1 MSKFRIPKST
11 IPNTATSLNILS
23 GFLAIIFAS
32 EGDFHL
38 SALFIFI
45 ATFFDLIDGLLA
57 RLTKTASMFGV
68 ELDSLADVVSFG
80 VAPSFL
86 IYKAHFID
94 YGWLF
99 TDYGYLGIL
108 ISALPL
114 IFGALRLA
122 RFNVQVEDIKIKQDF
137 FGLPIPISAITIASF
152 VLFYHNGISIV
163 NPFNYIILP
172 AIILLS
178 LLMVSNIRYNTLPK
192 MKTLNLFSKISIY
205 LGALVLLVLV
215 YLTDGEALFYMI
227 VFHILF
233 GLLRHI
239 YFMIFNSS
247 ELKMANK

>member
-1 MSKFRIPKST
+1 MSKLKISKSI
-11 IPNTATSLNILS
+11 IPNTATSLNVFS

-32 EGDFHL
+32 DGDFHL
-38 SALFIFI
+38 SALMIFI

-68 ELDSLADVVSFG
+68 ELDSLADVISFG

-86 IYKAHFID
+86 IYKAYFIN
-94 YGWLF
+94 F
-99 TDYGYLGIL
+99 GYLGIV
-108 ISALPL
+108 ISSLPL

-152 VLFYHNGISIV
+152 FLFYHNGISVIK
-163 NPFNYIILP
+163 PFNYLLLP
-172 AIILLS
+172 TTIVLS

-192 MKTLNLFSKISIY
+192 MKTLNVFRKVSIY
-205 LGALVLLVLV
+205 SIAIVLLVLV
-215 YLTDGEALFYMI
+215 YFTEGEAFFYII

-239 YFMIFNSS
+239 YFMIFNNS
-247 ELKMANK
+247 ELKMADK

>member
-1 MSKFRIPKST
+1 MSKLRIPKST
-11 IPNTATSLNILS
+11 IPNTATSLNVLS
-23 GFLAIIFAS
+23 GFLAIIYAS

-86 IYKAHFID
+86 IYKAFFID
-94 YGWLF
+94 YG
-99 TDYGYLGIL
+99 YPGIL
-108 ISALPL
+108 LSSLPL

-122 RFNVQVEDIKIKQDF
+122 RFNVQVEDIKIKLDF
-137 FGLPIPISAITIASF
+137 FGLPIPISAITIASII
-152 VLFYHNGISIV
+152 LFYHNGVSIIK
-163 NPFNYIILP
+163 PFNYIILP
-172 AIILLS
+172 AIIILS

-192 MKTLNLFSKISIY
+192 MKTLSLFSKVSIY
-205 LGALVLLVLV
+205 LIAIFLLVLV
-215 YLTDGEALFYMI
+215 YLTEGEAFFYII

-233 GLLRHI
+233 GLFRHI
-239 YFMIFNSS
+239 YFLMFHNS

>member
-32 EGDFHL
+32 EGNFHL

-68 ELDSLADVVSFG
+68 ELDSLADIVSFG

-86 IYKAHFID
+86 IYKAYFID
-94 YGWLF
+94 YG
-99 TDYGYLGIL
+99 YIGIL
-108 ISALPL
+108 ISSLPL

-137 FGLPIPISAITIASF
+137 FGLPIPISAITIASI
-152 VLFYHNGISIV
+152 VLFYHNGISIIK
-163 NPFNYIILP
+163 PFSYIILP
-172 AIILLS
+172 AVIILS

-192 MKTLNLFSKISIY
+192 MKSLNLFSKISIY
-205 LGALVLLVLV
+205 LGALILIVLV
-215 YLTDGEALFYMI
+215 YLTEGEAFFYMI

-247 ELKMANK
+247 DLKMANK

>member
-11 IPNTATSLNILS
+11 IPNTATSLNVLS

-32 EGDFHL
+32 EGNFHL

-68 ELDSLADVVSFG
+68 ELDSLADIVSFG

-86 IYKAHFID
+86 IYKAYFID
-94 YGWLF
+94 YG
-99 TDYGYLGIL
+99 YPGIL
-108 ISALPL
+108 LSSLPL

-137 FGLPIPISAITIASF
+137 FGLPIPISAITIAAI
-152 VLFYHNGISIV
+152 VLFYHNGISIIK
-163 NPFNYIILP
+163 PFNYFIIP
-172 AIILLS
+172 AVIILS
-178 LLMVSNIRYNTLPK
+178 LLMVSNIRYNTLPN

-205 LGALVLLVLV
+205 IGALILVVIV
-215 YLTDGEALFYMI
+215 YLTKGEAFFYMI

-233 GLLRHI
+233 GLFRHI
-239 YFMIFNSS
+239 YCMIFNNSD
-247 ELKMANK
+247 LKTANK

>member
-1 MSKFRIPKST
+1 MSKFKITKSI
-11 IPNTATSLNILS
+11 IPNTATSLNVFS

-32 EGDFHL
+32 DGDFHL
-38 SALFIFI
+38 SALMIFI

-68 ELDSLADVVSFG
+68 ELDSLADVISFG

-86 IYKAHFID
+86 IYKAYFI
-94 YGWLF
+94 
-99 TDYGYLGIL
+99 DYGYLGIV
-108 ISALPL
+108 ISSLPL

-152 VLFYHNGISIV
+152 FLFYHNGISVIK
-163 NPFNYIILP
+163 PFNYLLLP
-172 AIILLS
+172 TTIALS
-178 LLMVSNIRYNTLPK
+178 LMMVSNIRYNTLPK

-205 LGALVLLVLV
+205 TVASVLLVLV
-215 YLTDGEALFYMI
+215 YLTEGEAFFYII

-233 GLLRHI
+233 GLLRHV
-239 YFMIFNSS
+239 YFMIFNNS

>member
-1 MSKFRIPKST
+1 MSKLRIPKST
-11 IPNTATSLNILS
+11 IPNTATSLNVLS
-23 GFLAIIFAS
+23 GFLAIIYAS

-86 IYKAHFID
+86 IYKAFFID
-94 YGWLF
+94 YG
-99 TDYGYLGIL
+99 YPGIL
-108 ISALPL
+108 LSSLPL

-122 RFNVQVEDIKIKQDF
+122 RFNVQVEDIKIKLDF
-137 FGLPIPISAITIASF
+137 FGLPIPISAITIASII
-152 VLFYHNGISIV
+152 LFYHNGVSIIK
-163 NPFNYIILP
+163 PFNYIILP
-172 AIILLS
+172 AIIILS

-192 MKTLNLFSKISIY
+192 MKTLSLFSKVSIY
-205 LGALVLLVLV
+205 LIAIILLVLV
-215 YLTDGEALFYMI
+215 YLTEGEAFFYII

-233 GLLRHI
+233 GLFRHI
-239 YFMIFNSS
+239 YFLMFHNSA
-247 ELKMANK
+247 LKMANKNQ

>member
-1 MSKFRIPKST
+1 MSKLKIPKSS

-32 EGDFHL
+32 EGNFHL

-86 IYKAHFID
+86 IYKVYFIE
-94 YGWLF
+94 
-99 TDYGYLGIL
+99 YGYVGIL
-108 ISALPL
+108 LSSLPL

-152 VLFYHNGISIV
+152 VLFYHNGV
-163 NPFNYIILP
+163 NIIKPFNYIILP
-172 AIILLS
+172 AIIILS

-192 MKTLNLFSKISIY
+192 MKALSLFSKFSIY
-205 LGALVLLVLV
+205 LIAIILLVLV
-215 YLTDGEALFYMI
+215 YITDGEAFFYMI

-233 GLLRHI
+233 GLFRHI
-239 YFMIFNSS
+239 YLLIFNNS
-247 ELKMANK
+247 ELKIVNK

>member
-1 MSKFRIPKST
+1 MSKFKIPKST
-11 IPNTATSLNILS
+11 IPNTATSLNVFS

-32 EGDFHL
+32 EGVFHL
-38 SALFIFI
+38 SALLIFI

-86 IYKAHFID
+86 IYKAYFIN
-94 YGWLF
+94 YGVW
-99 TDYGYLGIL
+99 GII
-108 ISALPL
+108 ISSLPL

-152 VLFYHNGISIV
+152 VLFYHNGIRIV
-163 NPFNYIILP
+163 EPFAVMILP
-172 AIILLS
+172 SIILLS
-178 LLMVSNIRYNTLPK
+178 LLMVSNIRYNSLPK
-192 MKTLNLFSKISIY
+192 LKHLSTFAKFAIYSI
-205 LGALVLLVLV
+205 AIILLILV
-215 YLTDGEALFYMI
+215 YLTDGEAFFYII

-233 GLLRHI
+233 GLLRHF
-239 YFMIFNSS
+239 YLNLFNKKK
-247 ELKMANK
+247 EKTINNK

>member
-1 MSKFRIPKST
+1 MSKLRIPKST
-11 IPNTATSLNILS
+11 IPNTATSLNVLS
-23 GFLAIIFAS
+23 GFLAIIYAS

-86 IYKAHFID
+86 IYKAFFID
-94 YGWLF
+94 YG
-99 TDYGYLGIL
+99 YPGIL
-108 ISALPL
+108 LSSLPL

-122 RFNVQVEDIKIKQDF
+122 RFNVQVEDIKIKLDF
-137 FGLPIPISAITIASF
+137 FGLPIPISAITIASII
-152 VLFYHNGISIV
+152 LFYHNGVSIIK
-163 NPFNYIILP
+163 PFNYIILP
-172 AIILLS
+172 AIIILS

-192 MKTLNLFSKISIY
+192 MKTLSLFSKVSIY
-205 LGALVLLVLV
+205 LIAIILLVSV
-215 YLTDGEALFYMI
+215 YLTEGEAFFYII

-233 GLLRHI
+233 GLFRHI
-239 YFMIFNSS
+239 YFLMFHNS

>member
-32 EGDFHL
+32 EGNFHL
-38 SALFIFI
+38 SALFIFV

-86 IYKAHFID
+86 IYKVYFI
-94 YGWLF
+94 
-99 TDYGYLGIL
+99 DYGYLGIL
-108 ISALPL
+108 LSSLPL

-152 VLFYHNGISIV
+152 VLFYHNGVSIIK
-163 NPFNYIILP
+163 PFNYIILP
-172 AIILLS
+172 AIVILS
-178 LLMVSNIRYNTLPK
+178 LLMVSNIRYNTLPN

-205 LGALVLLVLV
+205 VGALILLILV
-215 YLTDGEALFYMI
+215 YLSEGEAFFYII

-233 GLLRHI
+233 GLFRHL
-239 YFMIFNSS
+239 YFMIFSNS

>member
-1 MSKFRIPKST
+1 MSKFRIPKSI
-11 IPNTATSLNILS
+11 IPNTATSLNVFS

-32 EGDFHL
+32 DGDFHL
-38 SALFIFI
+38 SALMVFI

-68 ELDSLADVVSFG
+68 ELDSLADVISFG

-86 IYKAHFID
+86 IYKAYFIN
-94 YGWLF
+94 
-99 TDYGYLGIL
+99 YGYLGIV
-108 ISALPL
+108 ISSLPL

-152 VLFYHNGISIV
+152 FLFYHNGISVIK
-163 NPFNYIILP
+163 PFNHLLLP
-172 AIILLS
+172 TTIALS
-178 LLMVSNIRYNTLPK
+178 LMMVSNIRYNTLPK

-205 LGALVLLVLV
+205 TIAIVLLVLV
-215 YLTDGEALFYMI
+215 YLTEGEAFFYI
-227 VFHILF
+227 IIFHILF

-239 YFMIFNSS
+239 YFMIFNNS

>member
-1 MSKFRIPKST
+1 MSKLRIPKST
-11 IPNTATSLNILS
+11 IPNTATSLNVLS
-23 GFLAIIFAS
+23 GFLAIIYAS

-86 IYKAHFID
+86 IYKAFFID
-94 YGWLF
+94 YG
-99 TDYGYLGIL
+99 YPGIL
-108 ISALPL
+108 LSSLPL

-122 RFNVQVEDIKIKQDF
+122 RFNVQVEDIKIKLDF
-137 FGLPIPISAITIASF
+137 FGLPIPISAITIASII
-152 VLFYHNGISIV
+152 LFYHNGVSVIK
-163 NPFNYIILP
+163 PFNYIILP
-172 AIILLS
+172 AIIILS

-192 MKTLNLFSKISIY
+192 MKTLSLFSKVSIY
-205 LGALVLLVLV
+205 LIAIFLLVLV
-215 YLTDGEALFYMI
+215 YLTEGEAFFYII

-233 GLLRHI
+233 GLFRHI
-239 YFMIFNSS
+239 YFLMFHNS

>member
-1 MSKFRIPKST
+1 MSKLKISKSI
-11 IPNTATSLNILS
+11 IPNTATSLNVFS

-32 EGDFHL
+32 DGDFHL
-38 SALFIFI
+38 SALMIFI

-68 ELDSLADVVSFG
+68 ELDSLADVISFG

-86 IYKAHFID
+86 IYKAYFIN
-94 YGWLF
+94 F
-99 TDYGYLGIL
+99 GYLGIV
-108 ISALPL
+108 ISSLPL

-152 VLFYHNGISIV
+152 FLFYHNGISVIK
-163 NPFNYIILP
+163 PFNYLLLP
-172 AIILLS
+172 TTIVLS

-192 MKTLNLFSKISIY
+192 MKTLNVFRKVSIY
-205 LGALVLLVLV
+205 SIAIVLLILV
-215 YLTDGEALFYMI
+215 YFTEGKAFFYII

-239 YFMIFNSS
+239 YFMIFNNS
-247 ELKMANK
+247 ELKMADK

>member
-1 MSKFRIPKST
+1 MSKFKIPKSI
-11 IPNTATSLNILS
+11 IPNTATSLNVFS

-32 EGDFHL
+32 DGDFHL
-38 SALFIFI
+38 SALMIFI

-68 ELDSLADVVSFG
+68 ELDSLADVISFG

-86 IYKAHFID
+86 IYKAYFIN
-94 YGWLF
+94 F
-99 TDYGYLGIL
+99 GYLGIV
-108 ISALPL
+108 ISSLPL

-152 VLFYHNGISIV
+152 FLFYHNGISV
-163 NPFNYIILP
+163 VKPFNYLLLP
-172 AIILLS
+172 TTIVLS

-192 MKTLNLFSKISIY
+192 MKTLNLFTKISIY
-205 LGALVLLVLV
+205 VIAIVLLILV
-215 YLTDGEALFYMI
+215 YFTEGEAFFYII

-239 YFMIFNSS
+239 YFMIFNNS